1 MPASLLCRA
10 AAACLL
16 VTLASCGPL
25 GTPAPTQTA
34 APTPTPLPP
43 SATPEPLAASVN
55 GEPVLLSEFES
66 EVLRYEAAQRNL
78 GIELATSPS
87 DRSLVLQSI
96 IDLELLAQEAV
107 AQGYTVTEEE
117 LSAALDQLADEVG
130 GGEAVGAWLAANQY
144 DIVSFRRTLRREQL
158 AQRTVE
164 RIANQVPAEME
175 QVHARHI
182 LVESQAEAESLRAQW
197 EDGAD
202 FAELAVQHSLDT
214 STRVGGGDLGWFP
227 AGLLQYEALGQ
238 AAFSLE
244 PGQVSPVIETELGFH
259 LVQTVERATRPL
271 SPNDQ
276 RRLRQQA
283 VEEWL
288 ADRRANAESE
298 ILIEP

>member
-1 MPASLLCRA
+1 MPASFLPRA
-10 AAACLL
+10 AAALLL
-16 VTLASCGPL
+16 VTLAGCGLL

-43 SATPEPLAASVN
+43 SATPEPLAATVN
-55 GEPVLLSEFES
+55 GEPILLSDFES
-66 EVLRYEAAQRNL
+66 EMLRYEAAQRAR
-78 GIELATSPS
+78 GTELATSPS

-107 AQGYTVTEEE
+107 AQGHTVSDEE

-175 QVHARHI
+175 QVHASHI
-182 LVESQAEAESLRAQW
+182 LVGTRAEAEDLRAQW

-214 STRVGGGDLGWFP
+214 STRVGGGDLGWLP
-227 AGLLQYEALGQ
+227 PGMLQSEALEQ

-244 PGQVSPVIETELGFH
+244 LGQVSPVVETELGFH
-259 LVQTVERATRPL
+259 LVQSVERALRPL
-271 SPNDQ
+271 SPNDERQ
-276 RRLRQQA
+276 LRQQA

-288 ADRRANAESE
+288 ADRRANAEIE